1 MKQFPTALPPGK
13 IMLSNLNRPLLPTL
27 SHSVPD
33 LLGVREAKPR
43 ATPLGFEASYK
54 SDSEVE
60 DAKEKGK
67 KGAGSDTSQSSSSGE
82 DSDSETGSDPDSA
95 SSGSASSST
104 SSANPAPRKDKKGKK
119 DQAPKKPLPKNVRDV
134 ESALVA
140 NWHHVSG
147 ETEAFIGKPRHQ
159 LENRTG
165 MEVAVMTL

>member
-13 IMLSNLNRPLLPTL
+13 IMLSNLNRPLLPIL

-67 KGAGSDTSQSSSSGE
+67 KGAGSDTSQSSSSDE
-82 DSDSETGSDPDSA
+82 DSDSETESDSDLA
-95 SSGSASSST
+95 SSGSASSSASNA
-104 SSANPAPRKDKKGKK
+104 SSVPKKDKK
-119 DQAPKKPLPKNVRDV
+119 DPVPKKPLPKNVRDV
-134 ESALVA
+134 ERALVA